1 VSGPDPFTPGPDAAA
16 YRRRPERSIAS
27 LLADLA
33 AEIRTLFRLELALF
47 KAELAEK
54 LHRIG
59 YGVAAL
65 SAGGILAFSGWM
77 ALLAAAVLALAMVVR
92 PWLAALIV
100 GIAALLVGGVLLYV
114 GKRWL
119 DARLL
124 VPRRTLNSLREDE
137 TWIRARVP

>member
-1 VSGPDPFTPGPDAAA
+1 
-16 YRRRPERSIAS
+16 
-27 LLADLA
+27 
-33 AEIRTLFRLELALF
+33 
-47 KAELAEK
+47 
-54 LHRIG
+54 
-59 YGVAAL
+59 
-65 SAGGILAFSGWM
+65 
-77 ALLAAAVLALAMVVR
+77 VVR

-100 GIAALLVGGVLLYV
+100 GIAALLVGGALLYV